1 MLARII
7 PLLLLL
13 TGCTGLLYEVVLS
26 RLLAL
31 HLGSSGSSQA
41 VMLATFLG
49 GLSAGAW
56 AVERPL
62 RRLVVALPRPIAG
75 YAALEAFIGAWA
87 LALPTVSY
95 YAFEA
100 FADVAKTLPPGGW
113 AATLAKLALAA
124 ALALPLT
131 GAMGAT
137 LPVLAAGVQRLDPA
151 HGVQLVSRYYV
162 INALGAALGAAGT
175 GFVLIEAL
183 GIVQPLYVGAAVNL
197 AVAAAAWLL
206 SLGAPAPATAQP
218 PAAAVE
224 HAVVDDDARHTA
236 SGATPWD
243 LVGAAFATG
252 FVSLCAEVLWTR
264 IAALSLGS
272 SVYSF
277 AFMLTVAIA
286 GISAGS
292 AWSARA
298 VRSRDPQ
305 WVLAMS
311 QAAAAA
317 GTAFLLLRLD
327 ALPIRL
333 AEIRLALNPH
343 PDNYAAWLWRG
354 NLYLAAHL
362 LPSAMALGASFPAL
376 LASAQARGAATDR
389 ATARILASNTLG
401 NLLGALGCG
410 FVVMPA
416 LGVEVALLV
425 TFVISL
431 MVAFAVLPRPWQG
444 RSLVAVAGVGL
455 VLGPLLLVAAPDGFV
470 ITRGLFRLRD
480 TKPQDVVR
488 FVEARRKHIEP
499 LYRRD
504 GKDATITV
512 DKFSSGFL
520 NFRTNG
526 KSDGGTGTDVITQLM
541 LGHLGIL
548 HRPQATQAFTIG
560 LGTGMTAA
568 ALASRTPLQVQVV
581 ELSPSVLEI
590 APIFA
595 SFNGEIWTHPRVTIA
610 IADAREVLRTL
621 PDGTLDIVVS
631 EPSNPWVV
639 GVADLFTADSFGR
652 IRQKLKPDGVL
663 VQWLQHYELSED
675 VLKSIVC
682 TLNGAFAHTKVYRM
696 SSGDLA
702 LVGSDGPLEVD
713 FQAAA
718 AAFAD
723 PGVVAHLDKLGRS
736 DVARNVVQLL
746 AGQLCGDKTV
756 RRLCAGF
763 DAPLRELHPQV
774 EYLAPRDFFA
784 QTSARNLSAQLDTR
798 RGDDPGRLGDTDLVR
813 YLAQKPLDPAGRQ
826 ELHKY
831 FIEVNHPFDTSLTGA
846 TGDPAKP
853 PKALRKALD
862 ALPTFATAT
871 DGQKKKA
878 CGDLRRD
885 ARWLT
890 DNPHTIFG
898 PASTDPNAMTWVA
911 YCDTVP

>member
-1 MLARII
+1 MLPRII
-7 PLLLLL
+7 PILLLL

-26 RLLAL
+26 RMLAL

-49 GLSAGAW
+49 GLAAGAW
-56 AVERPL
+56 AVEGPL
-62 RRLVVALPRPIAG
+62 RKRVVALRRPIAG

-87 LALPTVSY
+87 LALPTVSF
-95 YAFEA
+95 YAFET
-100 FADVAKTLPPGGW
+100 FAEVAQLLPPGGW
-113 AATLAKLALAA
+113 QATLAKLTLAA

-137 LPVLAAGVQRLDPA
+137 LPVLAAGVQRLDPER
-151 HGVQLVSRYYV
+151 GVQLVSRYYV
-162 INALGAALGAAGT
+162 VNALGAAMGAAVT
-175 GFVLIEAL
+175 GFVLIEAF
-183 GIVQPLYVGAAVNL
+183 GIVQPLYLGAAVNL
-197 AVAAAAWLL
+197 AVAIVAWLL
-206 SLGAPAPATAQP
+206 GLRAPAPAGEAKV
-218 PAAAVE
+218 PAAAE
-224 HAVVDDDARHTA
+224 PDGESPRAA
-236 SGATPWD
+236 SAGGSAPWD
-243 LVGAAFATG
+243 LVGAALATG

-272 SVYSF
+272 SVHAF

-286 GISAGS
+286 GISLGS

-298 VRSRDPQ
+298 VRSHDPQ

-317 GTAFLLLRLD
+317 ATAFLLLRLD

-333 AEIRLALNPH
+333 AEIRLALHPH

-376 LASAQARGAATDR
+376 LASAQARGAAMDR
-389 ATARILASNTLG
+389 ATARILAANTAG

-416 LGVEVALLV
+416 LGVEVSLLV
-425 TFVISL
+425 TFCISIV
-431 MVAFAVLPRPWQG
+431 VAFIVLPRPWQG
-444 RSLVAVAGVGL
+444 RPLLTVAGVGL
-455 VLGPLLLVAAPDGFV
+455 ALGPLLLVAAPDGFV
-470 ITRGLFRLRD
+470 LTRGLFRLRD

-488 FVEARRKHIEP
+488 FVEARRKHIAP

-526 KSDGGTGTDVITQLM
+526 KSDGGTGTDVITQMM

-548 HRPQATQAFTIG
+548 HRPHATRAFTIG

-568 ALASRTPLQVQVV
+568 ALASRTPMHVQVV
-581 ELSPSVLEI
+581 ELSGSVLEI

-595 SFNGEIWTHPRVTIA
+595 SFNGEVWKHPRVAIT

-621 PDGTLDIVVS
+621 PDATLDIVVS

-652 IRQKLKPDGVL
+652 IRRKLKPDGVL
-663 VQWLQHYELSED
+663 VQWLQHYELSEE
-675 VLKSIVC
+675 VLKAILC
-682 TLNGAFAHTKVYRM
+682 TLDGAFAHVKVYRM

-702 LVGSDGPLEVD
+702 LVGSNAPLEVD
-713 FQAAA
+713 FAAA
-718 AAFAD
+718 EAAFAD
-723 PGVVAHLDKLGRS
+723 PGVVAHLDKLARP
-736 DVARNVVQLL
+736 DVARSVLQLL

-763 DAPLRELHPQV
+763 DQPLRELHPKV
-774 EYLAPRDFFA
+774 EYVAPRDFFA
-784 QTSARNLSAQLDTR
+784 QSSARMLSAQLDTR
-798 RGDDPGRLGDTDLVR
+798 RGDDPARLGDSDLPR
-813 YLAQKPLDPAGRQ
+813 YLVQRPLDDAKRQ

-853 PKALRKALD
+853 AKALRKALEG
-862 ALPTFATAT
+862 LPVFAGA
-871 DGQKKKA
+871 DGAQKTKA
-878 CGDLRRD
+878 CADLRRD
-885 ARWLT
+885 AKWLA
-890 DNPHTIFG
+890 DSPHTVLG
-898 PASTDPNAMTWVA
+898 PASTDANAMAWVG
-911 YCDTVP
+911 YCDSVP

>member
-1 MLARII
+1 MLGRIL

-62 RRLVVALPRPIAG
+62 RKLVLALPRPIAG
-75 YAALEAFIGAWA
+75 YAALEAFIGLWA

-100 FADVAKTLPPGGW
+100 FAEIAQVLPPGGW
-113 AATLAKLALAA
+113 AATLAKLGLAA

-162 INALGAALGAAGT
+162 LNALGAAIGAAAT

-183 GIVQPLYVGAAVNL
+183 GIVQPLYLGAGVNL
-197 AVAAAAWLL
+197 AVAAFAWLL
-206 SLGAPAPATAQP
+206 SLRAPASPADNPPQTATQP
-218 PAAAVE
+218 SESAAAPAAPIGG
-224 HAVVDDDARHTA
+224 TA
-236 SGATPWD
+236 PMD
-243 LVGAAFATG
+243 LVAAAFATG

-272 SVYSF
+272 SVHSF

-286 GISAGS
+286 GISLGS

-317 GTAFLLLRLD
+317 ATAFLLLRLD

-333 AEIRLALNPH
+333 AEIRLALHPH

-376 LASAQARGAATDR
+376 LASAQARGAAMDR
-389 ATARILASNTLG
+389 AAARILASNTLG

-416 LGVEVALLV
+416 LGVEVSLLV

-431 MVAFAVLPRPWQG
+431 LVALLVLPRPWQG
-444 RSLVAVAGVGL
+444 RSLLTVAGVGL
-455 VLGPLLLVAAPDGFV
+455 ALGPLLLVAAPDGFV
-470 ITRGLFRLRD
+470 LTRGLFRLRD

-548 HRPQATQAFTIG
+548 HRPQATHAFTIG

-568 ALASRTPLQVQVV
+568 ALASRTPMQVQVV

-590 APIFA
+590 APIFS
-595 SFNGEIWTHPRVTIA
+595 SFNGEIWKHPRVA
-610 IADAREVLRTL
+610 ITVADAREVLRTL

-675 VLKSIVC
+675 VLLGILC

-702 LVGSDGPLEVD
+702 LVGSNGPLDVD
-713 FQAAA
+713 FAAA
-718 AAFAD
+718 DKAFAD
-723 PGVVAHLDKLGRS
+723 PGVIAHLDKLGRP
-736 DVARNVVQLL
+736 DVARNVLQLL

-756 RRLCAGF
+756 RRVCAKF
-763 DAPLRELHPQV
+763 DQPLRELHPKV

-784 QTSARNLSAQLDTR
+784 QTSARNLSTQLDTR
-798 RGDDPGRLGDTDLVR
+798 RGDDPTRLGDTDVMR
-813 YLAQKPLDPAGRQ
+813 YLTERPLDTLARQ

-862 ALPTFATAT
+862 ALPQFSTAT
-871 DGQKKKA
+871 LAQKSKA
-878 CGDLRRD
+878 CKELRRD

-898 PASTDPNAMTWVA
+898 PASTDANAMTWVA
-911 YCDTVP
+911 HCDTVP